1 VDHETPE
8 VIEAQMAE
16 TRQSLT
22 EKVAALEDSV
32 VGTVQSAT
40 TAVSDTVQTVKDAV
54 GETVEAVKS
63 NVTNALD
70 FSHHVRE
77 HPWTAVGVAAF
88 AGFVTA
94 YAMPRRI
101 GSAGH
106 APPAA
111 FVPSATAAQAAHSLV
126 PPPPRAPGPF
136 DTILKRI
143 GDEAVRL
150 GETILEKV
158 TSELQRAV
166 DDGVPRLVDKIPFT
180 SPAGDVRRAG

>member
-63 NVTNALD
+63 NVTNDLD

-94 YAMPRRI
+94 YVGRTR
-101 GSAGH
+101 
-106 APPAA
+106 AA
-111 FVPSATAAQAAHSLV
+111 
-126 PPPPRAPGPF
+126 RG
-136 DTILKRI
+136 
-143 GDEAVRL
+143 VRP
-150 GETILEKV
+150 EC
-158 TSELQRAV
+158 
-166 DDGVPRLVDKIPFT
+166 D
-180 SPAGDVRRAG
+180 RRAGGSLARAAPAPRARTVRHDPQADRRRGGPARRNDSGKSDE